1 MESNEEFIDIR
12 SFIKHCMSK
21 KKIVGI
27 ILLISFILGVLYT
40 FIIDRP
46 MYKSTAKVLIDKAD
60 ASIVE
65 FVKSKDIINRINSEL
80 GINKKYG
87 EDGITIAFDKNT
99 RILEISAVSRNN
111 NEAYNVVV
119 KAQEILKTGL
129 ESVYGVKTYTIIQQA
144 NVSNNAYNKSY
155 VKDILTSVIIGIIVS
170 GVYIIFTYYFSGLT
184 NGAII
189 ENSGMIYLGKINKEN
204 KSNSK
209 VISYITKNSKI
220 IEQLKRIVS
229 NIELNKN
236 FKRPRTILV
245 TSPEYKVGTT
255 YVVSNLALRYA
266 KADKKVLIL
275 DSNIKSGIQDKIF
288 NVDNDKGLTELISS
302 DNLSVETIID
312 YIKPT
317 PLNNI
322 SILPKGN
329 IAINE
334 ELLISENINRILNVL
349 NNNFDIILIDGEPV
363 LNEITSIG
371 WTNIVDA
378 TIIVTEYAKTK
389 LEDLTKVRKTIENV
403 GGKISGVIIN
413 KAE

>member
-12 SFIKHCMSK
+12 SFIKHCISR
-21 KKIVGI
+21 KKIVAI
-27 ILLISFILGVLYT
+27 ILCISFVLGVIYT
-40 FIIDRP
+40 FLIDRP
-46 MYKSTAKVLIDKAD
+46 MYKSSSKVLIDKAD
-60 ASIVE
+60 ASIAE
-65 FVKSKDIINRINSEL
+65 FVKSDDIIDQVNNEL
-80 GINKKYG
+80 GTNKIFD
-87 EDGITIAFDKNT
+87 EEGIMIKFNQTT
-99 RILEISAVSRNN
+99 RILSIQAASKNN
-111 NEAYNVVV
+111 NEAYNIVI
-119 KAQEILKTGL
+119 KTQEVLKSRL
-129 ESVYGVKTYTIIQQA
+129 ETVYGVKTYTVIQQA
-144 NVSNNAYNKSY
+144 GVSNEAYNKTHI
-155 VKDILTSVIIGIIVS
+155 KDILTAIIVGVIIS
-170 GVYIIFTYYFSGLT
+170 GGYVIFTYYFSGLT
-184 NGAII
+184 NGTII
-189 ENSGMIYLGKINKEN
+189 ENNGMIYLGKINKEN

-220 IEQLKRIVS
+220 VEQLKRIVS

-245 TSPEYKVGTT
+245 TSPEYKAGTT

-266 KADKKVLIL
+266 KADKKVLVL
-275 DSNIKSGIQDKIF
+275 DSNIKGGIQDKIF
-288 NVDNDKGLTELISS
+288 NVEDNGGLTELISS

-329 IAINE
+329 LPINE
-334 ELLISENINRILNVL
+334 ELLISENISRIISVL
-349 NNNFDIILIDGEPV
+349 SNNFDIILIDGEPI

-371 WTNIVDA
+371 WANIVDA

-389 LEDLTKVRKTIENV
+389 LENLIKARKTIENI
-403 GGKISGVIIN
+403 GGKIFGVIIN

>member
-12 SFIKHCMSK
+12 SFIKHCISRK
-21 KKIVGI
+21 KTVAI
-27 ILLISFILGVLYT
+27 ILCISFILGVIYT
-40 FIIDRP
+40 FLINRP
-46 MYKSTAKVLIDKAD
+46 MYKSSAKVLIDKAD
-60 ASIVE
+60 ASIAE
-65 FVKSKDIINRINSEL
+65 FVKSDDIIKQVNNEL
-80 GINKKYG
+80 GTNKIFD
-87 EDGITIAFDKNT
+87 EEGIMIKFNQPT
-99 RILEISAVSRNN
+99 RILSIQAASKNN
-111 NEAYNVVV
+111 NEAYNIVI
-119 KAQEILKTGL
+119 KTQEVLKSRL
-129 ESVYGVKTYTIIQQA
+129 ETVYGVKAYTVIEQA
-144 NVSNNAYNKSY
+144 SVSNDAYNKTY
-155 VKDILTSVIIGIIVS
+155 IKDISTAIVVGVIIA
-170 GVYIIFTYYFSGLT
+170 GVYAIFTYYFSGLT
-184 NGAII
+184 NGSII
-189 ENSGMIYLGKINKEN
+189 ESNGMIYLGKINKEN

-209 VISYITKNSKI
+209 VISYISKSSKI

-236 FKRPRTILV
+236 FKRPRTILI
-245 TSPEYKVGTT
+245 TSPEYKVGVT
-255 YVVSNLALRYA
+255 YIISNLALRYA

-275 DSNIKSGIQDKIF
+275 DSNIKNGIQNKIF
-288 NVDNDKGLTELISS
+288 NVENDRGLTELISS
-302 DNLSVETIID
+302 DNLSVESIID

-322 SILPKGN
+322 SVLPKGN

-371 WTNIVDA
+371 WSNIVDA
-378 TIIVTEYAKTK
+378 TIVVTEYAKTK
-389 LEDLTKVRKTIENV
+389 LENLIKARKIIENI

>member
-1 MESNEEFIDIR
+1 MESNDEFIDIR
-12 SFIKHCMSK
+12 SIIKHCISK
-21 KKIVGI
+21 KKIVAI
-27 ILLISFILGVLYT
+27 VLCISFALSLLYT

-46 MYKSTAKVLIDKAD
+46 MYRSTAKVLIDKAD

-65 FVKSKDIINRINSEL
+65 FVKSKDIINQINSEL
-80 GINKKYG
+80 SINKSYG

-99 RILEISAVSRNN
+99 RILAISAVSGNN
-111 NEAYNVVV
+111 NEAYDIVE
-119 KAQEILKTGL
+119 KSQEILKAKL
-129 ESVYGVKTYTIIQQA
+129 ESVYDVKTYTIIQQA
-144 NVSNNAYNKSY
+144 NISNSAYNQNHI
-155 VKDILTSVIIGIIVS
+155 KDIITFIAIGVVIS

-184 NGAII
+184 NGSII
-189 ENSGMIYLGKINKEN
+189 ESNGMIYLGKINKEN

-209 VISYITKNSKI
+209 VISYISKSSKI

-236 FKRPRTILV
+236 FKRPRTILI
-245 TSPEYKVGTT
+245 TSPEYKVGVT
-255 YVVSNLALRYA
+255 YIISNLALRYA

-275 DSNIKSGIQDKIF
+275 DSNIKNGIQNKIF
-288 NVDNDKGLTELISS
+288 NVENDRGLTELISS
-302 DNLSVETIID
+302 DNLSVESIID

-322 SILPKGN
+322 SVLPKGN

-349 NNNFDIILIDGEPV
+349 NNNFDIILIDGGPV

-371 WTNIVDA
+371 WSNIVDA
-378 TIIVTEYAKTK
+378 TIVVTEYAKTK
-389 LEDLTKVRKTIENV
+389 LENLIKARKIIENI

>member
-1 MESNEEFIDIR
+1 MESNDEFIDIR
-12 SFIKHCMSK
+12 SIIKHCISK
-21 KKIVGI
+21 KKIVAI
-27 ILLISFILGVLYT
+27 VLCISFALSLLYT

-46 MYKSTAKVLIDKAD
+46 MYRSTAKVLIDKAD

-65 FVKSKDIINRINSEL
+65 FVKSKDIINQINSEL
-80 GINKKYG
+80 SINKSYG

-99 RILEISAVSRNN
+99 RILAISAVSGNN
-111 NEAYNVVV
+111 NEAYDIVE
-119 KAQEILKTGL
+119 KSQEILKAKL
-129 ESVYGVKTYTIIQQA
+129 ESVYDVKTYTIIQQA
-144 NVSNNAYNKSY
+144 NISNSAYNQNHI
-155 VKDILTSVIIGIIVS
+155 KDIITFIAIGVVIS

-184 NGAII
+184 NGSII
-189 ENSGMIYLGKINKEN
+189 ESNGMIYLGKINKEN

-209 VISYITKNSKI
+209 VISYISKSSKI

-236 FKRPRTILV
+236 FKRPRTILI
-245 TSPEYKVGTT
+245 TSPEYKVGVT
-255 YVVSNLALRYA
+255 YIISNLALRYA

-275 DSNIKSGIQDKIF
+275 DSNIKNGIQNKIF
-288 NVDNDKGLTELISS
+288 NVENDRGLTELISS
-302 DNLSVETIID
+302 DNLSVESIID

-322 SILPKGN
+322 SVLPKGN

-371 WTNIVDA
+371 WSNIVDA
-378 TIIVTEYAKTK
+378 TIVVTEYAKTK
-389 LEDLTKVRKTIENV
+389 LENLIKARKIIENI

>member
-1 MESNEEFIDIR
+1 MESNDEFIDIR
-12 SFIKHCMSK
+12 SIIKHCISK
-21 KKIVGI
+21 KKIVAI
-27 ILLISFILGVLYT
+27 VLCISFALSLLYT

-46 MYKSTAKVLIDKAD
+46 MYRSTAKVLIDKAD

-65 FVKSKDIINRINSEL
+65 FVKSKDIINQINSEL
-80 GINKKYG
+80 SINKSYG

-99 RILEISAVSRNN
+99 RILAISAVSGNN
-111 NEAYNVVV
+111 NEAYDIVE
-119 KAQEILKTGL
+119 KSQEILKAKL
-129 ESVYGVKTYTIIQQA
+129 ESVYDVKTYTIIQHA
-144 NVSNNAYNKSY
+144 NISNSAYNQNHI
-155 VKDILTSVIIGIIVS
+155 KDIITFIAIGVVIS

-184 NGAII
+184 NGSII
-189 ENSGMIYLGKINKEN
+189 ESNGMIYLGKINKEN

-209 VISYITKNSKI
+209 VISYISKSSKI

-236 FKRPRTILV
+236 FKRPRTILI
-245 TSPEYKVGTT
+245 TSPEYKVGVT
-255 YVVSNLALRYA
+255 YIISNLALRYA

-275 DSNIKSGIQDKIF
+275 DSNIKNGIQNKIF
-288 NVDNDKGLTELISS
+288 NVENDRGLTELISS
-302 DNLSVETIID
+302 DNLSVESIID

-322 SILPKGN
+322 SVLPKGN

-371 WTNIVDA
+371 WSNIVDA
-378 TIIVTEYAKTK
+378 TIVVTEYAKTK
-389 LEDLTKVRKTIENV
+389 LENLIKARKIIENI